1 MPKRFSMIKLGDYN
15 TLRVTRFSEH
25 GAYLD
30 GGDVGEILMP
40 RAYVPAG
47 LREGEAVRVFVY
59 LDQGSRLV
67 GTTETPLATVGQFAY
82 LRVAWVNEYGAF
94 LDWGLMKDLFVPFR
108 EQKMRMVVGRSYVV
122 YIYIDRETRRIV
134 ASAKVERFLK
144 PAPRSLRRGEHVT
157 MLVQQKTDLGFKVIV
172 DNRYAGMIYDD
183 ALFTTPHTGDV
194 LEGSVLTVRPDG
206 RLDLAVGAI
215 GTQRF
220 RDFAEQLL
228 QELREAGGTL
238 PYTDS
243 SAPDDIAHRFGVSKK
258 TFKRAVGTLYRE
270 NKITLGKDE
279 ITLSQ

>member
-1 MPKRFSMIKLGDYN
+1 MIKLGDYN

-108 EQKMRMVVGRSYVV
+108 EQKMRMVVGRGYVV

-144 PAPRSLRRGEHVT
+144 PAPHSLRRGEHVT

-194 LEGSVLTVRPDG
+194 LGGSVLTVRPDG

-279 ITLSQ
+279 ITLSK